1 MIYLELLWSFFQ
13 IGLFSIGGGY
23 AAMPLIQHQ
32 VVELHPWLTLEQ
44 FSDIIT
50 ISQMTPGP
58 IAINSA
64 TFVGLQLGGLP
75 GALVATAGCV
85 LPSCII
91 VLCILPLP
99 GPFHGAGGAGG
110 PAPGCGGDDRLR
122 GRDAGEPFIFRCG
135 RAARRA
141 RGCGPHCRAAVC
153 RRAVRAAALEEG
165 PHPCDGGRGRGGACA
180 VHAAVRHCARMAKTA
195 PDGKPSGAV
204 FALYGSGMPQER
216 PGRASQKTCREAP
229 AVPSVPGLRAF
240 CNSIACSVFP

>member
-1 MIYLELLWSFFQ
+1 MIYLQLFWSFFQ

-32 VVELHPWLTLEQ
+32 VVELHPWLTLTQ
-44 FSDIIT
+44 FADIMT
-50 ISQMTPGP
+50 IAEMTPGP

-64 TFVGLQLGGLP
+64 TFVGMQVAGLP
-75 GALVATAGCV
+75 GALVATAGLCPALLRYRAAAGLCV
-85 LPSCII
+85 
-91 VLCILPLP
+91 LPLP
-99 GPFHGAGGAGG
+99 GACRGAGGAGR
-110 PAPGCGGDDRLR
+110 PAPGCGCHDRLR

-180 VHAAVRHCARMAKTA
+180 VHAAVRHCARI
-195 PDGKPSGAV
+195 G
-204 FALYGSGMPQER
+204 ENR
-216 PGRASQKTCREAP
+216 PGRQNVRGGFCIVWQRNAAGTAGAGLSKN
-229 AVPSVPGLRAF
+229 VPGSA
-240 CNSIACSVFP
+240 